1 MGILICMAQM
11 VALPFDTWL
20 RLIIWMA
27 IGIVI
32 YFGYGFWHSKL
43 RRPETSGVPT

>member
-1 MGILICMAQM
+1 MMAR
-11 VALPFDTWL
+11 LPGDTWL

-32 YFGYGFWHSKL
+32 YFAYSIRKSRFAGT
-43 RRPETSGVPT
+43 PPTR